1 MMFKRG
7 KLTTAAAIAALAAA
21 LTAGTA
27 QAGSFAISPAGGIE
41 ALATQLRFRGN
52 TGAHF
57 ECNVTLTGRLLSG
70 PIAQT
75 AGSVFGEVPSGTMGA
90 CVGATS
96 AELWSPGLP
105 WRLKF
110 QTGVGTWPSTLTGLL
125 FTFEAMRIRVV
136 GFAGTTECIYGGTP
150 ELLADMANV
159 ALNRYRDVV
168 WSFLSAQ
175 HLSFISGSSSCPM
188 QVEVVGAFRIAPT
201 QTITAS

>member
-1 MMFKRG
+1 M
-7 KLTTAAAIAALAAA
+7 TIAVLAAA
-21 LTAGTA
+21 TAAGTA
-27 QAGSFAISPAGGIE
+27 HAGSFTISPAGGIE
-41 ALATQLRFRGN
+41 AFATQLRFLGN

-57 ECNVTLTGRLLSG
+57 ECNVTLRGRLLAG

-75 AGSVFGEVPSGTMGA
+75 AGSVFGEVPAGTMGG

-110 QTGVGTWPSTLTGLL
+110 QSGVGTWPSSLTGLL
-125 FTFEAMRIRVV
+125 FTFEAMRVRVV
-136 GFAGTTECIYGGTP
+136 GFAGTAECIYGGTP
-150 ELLADMANV
+150 ELLADMTNV

-175 HLSFISGSSSCPM
+175 QLAFVGGSTSCPT